1 MNKSHRIALFLTF
14 LILIFL
20 PMKAETRHQMEKEQ
34 MGREE
39 TDSLLTTRFD
49 SLVRVLLP
57 KGANVALMAYDL
69 NERRTLYTY
78 QADKLGRPASNMKL
92 LTTITALDRE
102 EADESFR
109 TEVWAEQTQESTPD
123 TLYGNLYVV
132 GGRQH
137 SVGAVAK
144 VQRIIG
150 LDQSSWGR
158 LVCLP

>member
-39 TDSLLTTRFD
+39 TDSLLTARFD

-57 KGANVALMAYDL
+57 KGANVALLAYDL
-69 NERRTLYTY
+69 NERRTRYAY

-102 EADESFR
+102 EADEHFR
-109 TEVWAEQTQESTPD
+109 TEV
-123 TLYGNLYVV
+123 
-132 GGRQH
+132 
-137 SVGAVAK
+137 
-144 VQRIIG
+144 
-150 LDQSSWGR
+150 
-158 LVCLP
+158 